1 MPIFIML
8 GLYLGLFICTLLYL
22 KKINRLKIKT
32 QLKTKQPNTTKRYG
46 SGNVKRRIKK

>member
-32 QLKTKQPNTTKRYG
+32 QLKTKQPNTAKRYG
-46 SGNVKRRIKK
+46 SSNVKSRIKK

>member
-22 KKINRLKIKT
+22 KKINRIKIKT
-32 QLKTKQPNTTKRYG
+32 QTKPRNTVKRYG
-46 SGNVKRRIKK
+46 NDNAKRRIK

>member
-22 KKINRLKIKT
+22 KKINRIKMKA
-32 QLKTKQPNTTKRYG
+32 QIKKRSKAKCDG
-46 SGNVKRRIKK
+46 NNNVKSRIK